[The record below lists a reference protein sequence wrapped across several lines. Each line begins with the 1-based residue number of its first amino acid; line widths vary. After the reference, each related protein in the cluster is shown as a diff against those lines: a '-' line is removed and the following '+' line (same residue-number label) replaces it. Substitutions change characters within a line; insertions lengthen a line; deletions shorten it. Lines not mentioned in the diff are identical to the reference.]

1 MADGQ
6 VALVTGASSGIGQA
20 TAREL
25 AAAGFRVF
33 AGSRTAAAGHGTPGV
48 SRWHT
53 ERRIPR
59 AMSDQDRQ
67 HSVTNADLRRGA
79 RSPNP
84 GAVRLADQGVSGRGQ
99 RRRALQSIRP
109 DGVTLEGT
117 GSLRS
122 PRSRRLT
129 DGQVNRDASPH
140 AESPGSSPRRRPQLA
155 ASCWRSV
162 LRVGARAGA
171 ARTAARAVPVVLA
184 E

>member
-84 GAVRLADQGVSGRGQ
+84 VAVRRAGHMGRHGQ
-99 RRRALQSIRP
+99 RRQALQSIRP
-109 DGVTLEGT
+109 DGVTLEGA

-122 PRSRRLT
+122 TPDR
-129 DGQVNRDASPH
+129 
-140 AESPGSSPRRRPQLA
+140 A
-155 ASCWRSV
+155 AVSMDR
-162 LRVGARAGA
+162 
-171 ARTAARAVPVVLA
+171 
-184 E
+184 